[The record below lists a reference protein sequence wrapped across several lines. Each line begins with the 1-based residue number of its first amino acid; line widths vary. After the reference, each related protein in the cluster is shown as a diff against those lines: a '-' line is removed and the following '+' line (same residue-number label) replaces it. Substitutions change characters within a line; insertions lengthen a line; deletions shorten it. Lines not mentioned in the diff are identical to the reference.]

1 MGKEQEPKEQNG
13 YDRKL
18 ISSTDL
24 DRWFHQV
31 TDSLQTKGIGQGP
44 TCLFGSLNRPKNG
57 GLPFGSGVWD
67 EVIDQGWEGQYVS
80 CRMISSSD
88 SDIRNEGEV

>member
-13 YDRKL
+13 YEKNL
-18 ISSTDL
+18 IPSTDL

-31 TDSLQTKGIGQGP
+31 TDSLQTKWTRTDLPVWQ
-44 TCLFGSLNRPKNG
+44 FESSEKWG
-57 GLPFGSGVWD
+57 GLLFGSGVWD

-88 SDIRNEGEV
+88 SDIRNEGEA

>member
-1 MGKEQEPKEQNG
+1 M
-13 YDRKL
+13 
-18 ISSTDL
+18 
-24 DRWFHQV
+24 
-31 TDSLQTKGIGQGP
+31 
-44 TCLFGSLNRPKNG
+44 

-88 SDIRNEGEV
+88 SDVREGKKRGQREGDILDFR